1 MRVISIHLILDKK
14 AIKVYFQTSRAVPSR
29 RRNDDYM
36 RAFYLY
42 SCPMH
47 YALNP
52 RVVCAL
58 WVTQLVPVRGGFSRQ
73 CSQKT
78 ALFKHVTFPSVRTV
92 KVHATMCGAFAPQ
105 LPYRLPSTCRCS
117 LLTQILAGAFTTSPA
132 CDKVLKRRGHAGDFG
147 MRVRV
152 IYRDTSTRKNYV
164 FFQVITKAEKYKD
177 VSAGLTTH
185 LRTRLFREAIQS
197 YCTVLLASAR
207 SIIDHSGCV
216 LLHGVSNSVLVGQR
230 TS

>member
-1 MRVISIHLILDKK
+1 M
-14 AIKVYFQTSRAVPSR
+14 
-29 RRNDDYM
+29 
-36 RAFYLY
+36 
-42 SCPMH
+42 
-47 YALNP
+47 
-52 RVVCAL
+52 
-58 WVTQLVPVRGGFSRQ
+58 
-73 CSQKT
+73 
-78 ALFKHVTFPSVRTV
+78 
-92 KVHATMCGAFAPQ
+92 
-105 LPYRLPSTCRCS
+105 
-117 LLTQILAGAFTTSPA
+117 LADAFTTSPA
-132 CDKVLKRRGHAGDFG
+132 CDKVLKRRGHAVDFG

-197 YCTVLLASAR
+197 HCTVLLASAR